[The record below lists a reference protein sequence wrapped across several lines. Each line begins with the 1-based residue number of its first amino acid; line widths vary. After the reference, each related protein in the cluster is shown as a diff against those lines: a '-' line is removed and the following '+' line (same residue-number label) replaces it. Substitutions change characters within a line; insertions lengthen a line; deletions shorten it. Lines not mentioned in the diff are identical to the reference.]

1 MINRQKITALIVLVT
16 IILFCIGL
24 VLLGIFLQTPNA
36 VRKISAFRMGA
47 EYLGTDGVLLQTKRN
62 HCGPTALKMIFD
74 YYHIPALLDEIETQ
88 VGLTEQGTSMLALKE
103 MAELKGLKA
112 EGWRLTL
119 EDFLKQQFPVLLFV
133 HGDHYVIADSVKNNE
148 VFIRD
153 PAIGRLKMN
162 TKKLP
167 SIWNGETL
175 IFQHN

>member
-1 MINRQKITALIVLVT
+1 MINRQKIAALIVLVA

-62 HCGPTALKMIFD
+62 NCGPTALKMIFD

-119 EDFLKQQFPVLLFV
+119 EDFLKQQFPILLFV
-133 HGDHYVIADSVKNNE
+133 HDDHYIVVDSVCHGE